1 MMGAPP
7 LLLGVDLGGTNC
19 RMALVEPEGQTFQEE
34 RMPTDASSGRTV
46 FLQRVEGLCHEMIR
60 RAGEMDRAVVAIGVG
75 APGVISADGVIEIS
89 PNLPQLNGLS
99 FAEHLQAVLNLPAL
113 VMNDAN
119 AIAVGEAQLG
129 AGRQFSS
136 SLTMTLGTGVGGGL
150 VLNGRLWEGADGAAG
165 EVGHIMVE
173 PEGRP
178 CGCGSRGCLEQYSS
192 ATGLVLNAL
201 EAIDRGVPS
210 RFSSAEISQLT
221 SQNLAAAA
229 RQGDAAALAAFA
241 EGGRRLGQALAAV
254 ANLLNIDGVIIT
266 GGASASLDLMRPSL
280 DAELK
285 IRGFAIPVRRLT
297 IVQGILQDQAG
308 MIGAARMAW
317 DRLLHSGNAGGI

>member
-1 MMGAPP
+1 MGADP

-19 RMALVEPEGQTFQEE
+19 RMALVEPDGKTLHTE
-34 RMPTDASSGRTV
+34 RTSTDASSGRDA
-46 FLQRVEGLCHEMIR
+46 FLQRLEGLCHEMIR
-60 RAGEMDRAVVAIGVG
+60 RAGDMGRPVAAVGIGT
-75 APGVISADGVIEIS
+75 PGVISAGGLVEIS
-89 PNLPQLNGLS
+89 PNLPHLNGLA
-99 FAEHLQAVLNLPAL
+99 FAGHMQTALRLPVL

-119 AIAVGEAQLG
+119 AIAVGEARLG

-136 SLTMTLGTGVGGGL
+136 SLTVTLGTGVGGGL

-165 EVGHIMVE
+165 EIGHIMVE

-192 ATGLVLNAL
+192 ARGLVRNVL
-201 EAIDRGVPS
+201 EAIDLGVPS
-210 RFSSAEISQLT
+210 RLSSIEPSRLT
-221 SQNLAAAA
+221 SEQVAAAA
-229 RQGDAAALAAFA
+229 RQGDTAALAALA

-266 GGASASLDLMRPSL
+266 GGASDSLDLMRPSL

-285 IRGFAIPVRRLT
+285 IRGFAIPVRRLK
-297 IVQGILQDQAG
+297 IVQGKLKDRAG
-308 MIGAARMAW
+308 MIGAARLAW
-317 DRLLHSGNAGGI
+317 DRLLHSGQPDFP